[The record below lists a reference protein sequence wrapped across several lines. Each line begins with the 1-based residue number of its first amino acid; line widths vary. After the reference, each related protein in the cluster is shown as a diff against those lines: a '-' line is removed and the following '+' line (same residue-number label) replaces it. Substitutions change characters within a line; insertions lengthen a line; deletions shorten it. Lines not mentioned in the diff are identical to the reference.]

1 MIVEIEEEDSSREV
15 ESQETKIYSTQNSQA
30 SALYVTQIA
39 TLLERGDRKR
49 TLAQFNQFRPSSDNL
64 LPLKV
69 TTKGPLHVLVQASDR
84 LKDSNFRGVV
94 DTSKKV
100 RQGKQHLKF
109 PLYLD
114 EQIGLTMENA
124 VVKAQKLIDQS
135 ADEDYET
142 D

>member
-1 MIVEIEEEDSSREV
+1 VVEN
-15 ESQETKIYSTQNSQA
+15 T
-30 SALYVTQIA
+30 
-39 TLLERGDRKR
+39 
-49 TLAQFNQFRPSSDNL
+49 
-64 LPLKV
+64 
-69 TTKGPLHVLVQASDR
+69 
-84 LKDSNFRGVV
+84 
-94 DTSKKV
+94 KKV

-114 EQIGLTMENA
+114 EQIGLTLENT

>member
-1 MIVEIEEEDSSREV
+1 M
-15 ESQETKIYSTQNSQA
+15 
-30 SALYVTQIA
+30 
-39 TLLERGDRKR
+39 
-49 TLAQFNQFRPSSDNL
+49 
-64 LPLKV
+64 
-69 TTKGPLHVLVQASDR
+69 
-84 LKDSNFRGVV
+84 V